1 MERGRPKRT
10 ANDQPHVALII
21 ETSRHYGRELLLG
34 IGDYIRAHEPWSIYI
49 GERGHTD
56 PDPPW
61 LKDWNGDG
69 IITRSVDLKLCRAAK
84 VRGIPV
90 VNVRYLFAKPE
101 FPTVFPEQRLIG
113 QRTAAHLIERGFHHF
128 GYVGLEGKGWEAIR
142 RKFFVQALRDQG
154 LSQFDILLL
163 TPDSQW
169 EVQQERL
176 AEWLLSLPKPVG
188 IMASN
193 DSQGLA
199 LLDACRRVKLKVP
212 EDVAVVGVDND
223 PVLCSLANPP
233 LSSLEQNV
241 REIGYHSALL
251 LDRMMRGTK
260 VEARN
265 YYLEPGHVVTRQ
277 SSDILAIQDEAIA
290 KAVRYIRQN
299 SDKSIKVND
308 VVSASG
314 ISRRSLELKFIEHIG
329 ATPLEEIHRMQLDRI
344 KQLLVD
350 TDMSIAELAHQT
362 GFRYQEYFARF
373 FKQRTGLTPTKFRR
387 INRNRETGSLDRLTR
402 DDHFLPPLR

>member
-1 MERGRPKRT
+1 MERGRQKKPS
-10 ANDQPHVALII
+10 NNQPHVALII

-49 GERGHTD
+49 SERGHTD

-61 LKDWNGDG
+61 LKDWDGDG

-84 VRGIPV
+84 ARGIPV

-101 FPTVFPEQRLIG
+101 FPAVFPEQRLIG
-113 QRTAAHLIERGFHHF
+113 ERTAAHLIERGFHHF

-154 LSQFDILLL
+154 LSQVDILLL

-176 AEWLLSLPKPVG
+176 ADWLLSLPKPVG

-193 DSQGLA
+193 DSQGVA
-199 LLDACRRVKLKVP
+199 LLDACRRVKFKVP

-241 REIGYHSALL
+241 RDIGYHAALL
-251 LDRMMRGTK
+251 LDRMMRGKK

-265 YYLEPGHVVTRQ
+265 YYLEPGHVVTRE

-290 KAVRYIRQN
+290 RAVRYIREN

-329 ATPLEEIHRMQLDRI
+329 ITPLEEIHRIQLDRI
-344 KQLLVD
+344 KQLLID
-350 TDMSIAELAHQT
+350 TDMSIAELARQT

-387 INRNRETGSLDRLTR
+387 MDRNRKSSLTRSTADDRLFPSR
-402 DDHFLPPLR
+402 